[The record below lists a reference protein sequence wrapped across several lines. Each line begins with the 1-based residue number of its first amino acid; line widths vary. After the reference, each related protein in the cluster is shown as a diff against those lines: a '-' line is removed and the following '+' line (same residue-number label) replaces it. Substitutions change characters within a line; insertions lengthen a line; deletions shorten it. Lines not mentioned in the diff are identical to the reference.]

1 MVRKLVSNVTNIS
14 IRSNRIKMDTAS
26 RIYTVSIYV
35 LMTLVTVIVA
45 YPLYFCII
53 ASFSDPDAVA
63 MGDTV
68 FWFKGFTLDAF
79 KAIIKESILLTG
91 YKNAFIYMIVGT
103 SYNMALTIPAAYVLS
118 KKYLPGHKFILW
130 YFFLIMYVSGG
141 LIPTYIWYKQLGLVN
156 NPWVMMIGTGVS
168 TYNLIVTRQFFM
180 TSIPESLYEAAD
192 IDGASEFRRFFT
204 IALPLSKPIL
214 AVIMLYYAFA
224 KWNSYYTALIY
235 LRSQKYWPL
244 QLALR
249 QILIANE
256 NAVNEMTTINASE
269 ADYLLKKMYMVRA
282 MKFAIIIVSSVP
294 MLVLYPFIQKYF
306 TKGVMIGSVK
316 E

>member
-1 MVRKLVSNVTNIS
+1 MTV
-14 IRSNRIKMDTAS
+14 IRHSNRIRMDRSS
-26 RIYTVSIYV
+26 RIYTAIIYILITIV
-35 LMTLVTVIVA
+35 TLIVA
-45 YPLYFCII
+45 YPLYFCVV
-53 ASFSDPDAVA
+53 ASFSDPDAVV

-68 FWFKGFTLDAF
+68 FWFKGFTTEAYTTIL
-79 KAIIKESILLTG
+79 KETILLTG

-118 KKYLPGHKFILW
+118 KKRLPGHKALLW
-130 YFFLIMYVSGG
+130 YFFLTMYISGG
-141 LIPTYIWYKQLGLVN
+141 LIPTYVWYKQLGLVD

-168 TYNLIVTRQFFM
+168 AYNMIVARQFFM
-180 TSIPESLYEAAD
+180 TSIPESLYEAAE
-192 IDGASEFRRFFT
+192 IDGASELRKFFA

-256 NAVNEMTTINASE
+256 NAVNEMVTVNASE

-282 MKFAIIIVSSVP
+282 MKFAIIVVSSVP
-294 MLVLYPFIQKYF
+294 MLILYPFVQKYF
-306 TKGVMIGSVK
+306 AKGVMIGSVK